1 MDISR
6 EMGRRK
12 SPPLLLSW
20 AGLLGHRE
28 LIQVGSAA
36 ERQLCPGAAL
46 LHRTAG
52 LGECS
57 ADDMKIEEKGQRDYR
72 MYGV

>member
-20 AGLLGHRE
+20 ARLLGYQE
-28 LIQVGSAA
+28 LIKAGSAA
-36 ERQLCPGAAL
+36 QRQLCPRAAL
-46 LHRTAG
+46 LQNTAG
-52 LGECS
+52 LG
-57 ADDMKIEEKGQRDYR
+57 A
-72 MYGV
+72 